1 MKYSS
6 ACLSLQWDNEVLT
19 AFLPC
24 LVMGAVSEHLL
35 QSCQPFA
42 GQYCQ
47 VALEGRFENLFF
59 KKNKKLKRGEV
70 LLPPHPVLASL
81 LAALMVT
88 EQQQIEI
95 GW

>member
-1 MKYSS
+1 MRYSS
-6 ACLSLQWDNEVLT
+6 ACLFLQWDSEVLI

-47 VALEGRFENLFF
+47 VALEGRFKNLFL
-59 KKNKKLKRGEV
+59 KKNKLKRGEV